1 MGQYHL
7 PISLTAQEKLRPSDY
22 DDGNKLLEMT
32 CSQDGVVK
40 KLGELLQSSWK
51 GHRIAIIGDY
61 CAEDDLSAE
70 ALEGITLP
78 HAVDLYDVCMETFN
92 SPAEV
97 DFISSNESVH
107 VIYNLTKNEYLL
119 PSDFG
124 DSNAPSVFID
134 EGIDGGVMTAFFS
147 LLAVSCRGGA
157 RGGGDIDSSSD
168 LIGSWGG
175 DRIAIVTENDL
186 PENATNISS
195 GMKDILVEAKEG
207 AYKEI
212 DDTVVRLRW
221 DYRAQAYV
229 EQKIA

>member
-7 PISLTAQEKLRPSDY
+7 PISLTSREKLRPSDY

-40 KLGELLQSSWK
+40 KLGELLQSSWR

-61 CAEDDLSAE
+61 CAEGDLSIE

-78 HAVDLYDVCMETFN
+78 NAVDLYDVCMETFS
-92 SPAEV
+92 SPEDV
-97 DFISSNESVH
+97 EFINNDETSH

-119 PSDFG
+119 PSVFG
-124 DSNAPSVFID
+124 DSNVPSVFID

-147 LLAVSCRGGA
+147 LLAVSCKGGA
-157 RGGGDIDSSSD
+157 RGGGDIDSSSV

-175 DRIAIVTENDL
+175 DRIAIV
-186 PENATNISS
+186 PENVLDAEATNVSV
-195 GMKDILVEAKEG
+195 GMRNVLTEAKEG

-212 DDTVVRLRW
+212 DDTVARLRW
-221 DYRAQAYV
+221 DYRTNAYV
-229 EQKIA
+229 EQKVA